1 MTAQFAPSSTLSAQD
16 MRSVADTHADLAAE
30 LGRVLA
36 GEVRFDG
43 FTRMLYSTD
52 ASLFQI
58 MPVGVVIPKHADDV
72 QATVEIAARHGIP
85 ILPRGAGSSLAG
97 QTVGTALVVDFSKYM
112 DRMETVDTE
121 ARRVRTQPGISVAA
135 LNRQVAAT
143 A

>member
-36 GEVRFDG
+36 GAVRFDG

-72 QATVEIAARHGIP
+72 QATVEGDRVVR
-85 ILPRGAGSSLAG
+85 LEEWNYEN
-97 QTVGTALVVDFSKYM
+97 QALVERDKYVPSGVRVDRSK
-112 DRMETVDTE
+112 
-121 ARRVRTQPGISVAA
+121 I
-135 LNRQVAAT
+135 T
-143 A
+143 AGDLDSADVGAEVS